1 MSELRVVLFILL
13 PFIMGVIVGG
23 SIKILDW
30 VSDLDT
36 PEWIVYGLAAF
47 FITLD
52 CLIAFIVVM
61 VIVGVVK

>member
-30 VSDLDT
+30 VSDDA
-36 PEWIVYGLAAF
+36 PEWIVYGLYAF
-47 FITLD
+47 LITLD
-52 CLIAFIVVM
+52 MLIAFIVVM

>member
-30 VSDLDT
+30 VSDA